1 MNNTYIL
8 CFSESIFKHEI
19 ILNKFL
25 QILGAQL
32 ILMEWKLA
40 HPQVTNIKLHVVVV
54 MAVVG
59 MIVAGAHLRKIAL
72 K

>member
-1 MNNTYIL
+1 
-8 CFSESIFKHEI
+8 
-19 ILNKFL
+19 
-25 QILGAQL
+25 
-32 ILMEWKLA
+32 MEWKLA

-72 K
+72 KGYLTANGFMIL

>member
-1 MNNTYIL
+1 MNPM
-8 CFSESIFKHEI
+8 FSEYIFKHEI
-19 ILNKFL
+19 ILYKFL

-40 HPQVTNIKLHVVVV
+40 HSQVTNIKLHVVVV